1 MIYNVNMKRLYR
13 SNTNVI
19 WKGILGGIG
28 EYFDIDPAIIR
39 LIFLALLLI
48 TAVVPMVIF
57 YLLAILIVPPRNPLD
72 ETVIHDVA

>member
-1 MIYNVNMKRLYR
+1 MKRLYR
-13 SNTNVI
+13 SKTNVI

-28 EYFDIDPAIIR
+28 EYYDIDPAIIR

-57 YLLAILIVPPRNPLD
+57 YLLAILIVPERNAV
-72 ETVIHDVA
+72 EAEVVHDINE